1 MTQAGWGEHLRQHTR
16 VTVEDQAIEA
26 RAFAI
31 QQSGGAPVAAHLI
44 ATRTYVSRTPAQPPY
59 TELCEQCAERDGRS
73 ETIQDSRPMV

>member
-31 QQSGGAPVAAHLI
+31 QIAARAYL
-44 ATRTYVSRTPAQPPY
+44 SWTPAQSPY
-59 TELCEQCAERDGRS
+59 TEFC
-73 ETIQDSRPMV
+73 